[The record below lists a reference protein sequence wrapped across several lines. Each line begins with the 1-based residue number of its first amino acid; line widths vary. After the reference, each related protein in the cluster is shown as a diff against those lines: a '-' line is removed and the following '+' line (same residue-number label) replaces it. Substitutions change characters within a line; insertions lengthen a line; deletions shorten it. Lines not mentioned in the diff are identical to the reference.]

1 MPVICLCANIGAS
14 RAILSANGGHKL
26 FSLNNEHSIPG
37 NQFEEERAL
46 EFLTRRSGLVE
57 MLRNG
62 NKSQGQEIERKEF
75 TDFICQMRIPQTR
88 ILGKV
93 ASVNDSPEKPR
104 SKNFNQLSKLTTEL
118 IIPHP
123 DITAMQISHDEDF
136 MIIGSS
142 GIFEKLQG
150 IDILNIVW

>member
-1 MPVICLCANIGAS
+1 
-14 RAILSANGGHKL
+14 
-26 FSLNNEHSIPG
+26 
-37 NQFEEERAL
+37 
-46 EFLTRRSGLVE
+46 

-150 IDILNIVW
+150 IDILNIVWQQALMDASKPGGKVSAANIVDTLINLAALKR